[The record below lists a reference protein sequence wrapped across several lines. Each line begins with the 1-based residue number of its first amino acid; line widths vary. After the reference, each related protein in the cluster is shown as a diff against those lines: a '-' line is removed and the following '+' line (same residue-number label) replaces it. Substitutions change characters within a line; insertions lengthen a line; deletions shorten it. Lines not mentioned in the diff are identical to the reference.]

1 MSRALTSNLRP
12 HSMFG
17 VATRLALVLS
27 ALAVLAAITL
37 DPIGAVSRNVLVVG
51 VAAVGF
57 VASWI
62 MTGRVHTARVP
73 RHRVAVV
80 PITHRV
86 S

>member
-1 MSRALTSNLRP
+1 
-12 HSMFG
+12 
-17 VATRLALVLS
+17 LS
-27 ALAVLAAITL
+27 AVGVVTAITL
-37 DPIGAVSRNVLVVG
+37 DPIGAVSRNVLVVA

-62 MTGRVHTARVP
+62 MTGRVHAERVP